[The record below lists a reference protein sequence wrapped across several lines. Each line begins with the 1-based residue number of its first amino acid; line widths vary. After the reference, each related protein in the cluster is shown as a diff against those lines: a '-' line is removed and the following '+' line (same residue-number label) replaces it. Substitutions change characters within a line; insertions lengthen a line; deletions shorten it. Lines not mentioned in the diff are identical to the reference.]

1 MTQQDPAQ
9 AKPKKG
15 RGGRKPAE
23 NPKRSFVN
31 VRLTDDEYAQLINDA
46 NGGSKAE
53 LLRSAYF
60 GRKANVPRAV
70 PALNREAWTDLSRL
84 ASNLNQLAHHANS
97 TGQIDP
103 LIHNALLDCHS
114 QLAAVRA
121 LLLGRNALDRED

>member
-1 MTQQDPAQ
+1 MTQQDPDQ

-15 RGGRKPAE
+15 KGGRKPEA
-23 NPKRSFVN
+23 NPRRSFVN
-31 VRLTDDEYAQLINDA
+31 VRLTDDEYAKLTSDA

-53 LLRSAYF
+53 LLRASYF
-60 GRKANVPRAV
+60 GRLPKVPRGV
-70 PALNREAWTDLSRL
+70 PELNREAWTDLSRL

-97 TGQIDP
+97 TGEIDP
-103 LIHNALLDCHS
+103 LIHDALLDCHS